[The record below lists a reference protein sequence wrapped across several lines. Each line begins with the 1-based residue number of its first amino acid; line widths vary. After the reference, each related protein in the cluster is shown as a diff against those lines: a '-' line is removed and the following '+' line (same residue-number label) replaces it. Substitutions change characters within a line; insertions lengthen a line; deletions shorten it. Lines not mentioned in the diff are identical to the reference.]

1 MEKLNDDFS
10 LEKYGLK
17 VRLINENDADFILS
31 LRANPN
37 RTKHMITLDYNLESQ
52 RKWIQEYKK
61 REKEGRDYYFIYTN
75 AEGTPIGVNRAS
87 SVDFNTKTSK
97 SSSWIT
103 IEGLKSEPLKMLI
116 IGNEIIFNLI
126 GVETSWGEVKKDN
139 YRAIK
144 IFKLFGYKL
153 NNVNTEYCDFSLS
166 KRDFFKACENSI
178 LSRII
183 SKDTRTYY

>member
-1 MEKLNDDFS
+1 MKKLPENFL

-37 RTKHMITLDYNLESQ
+37 RTKHMITLDYDLESQ
-52 RKWIQEYKK
+52 KKWIKEYKK
-61 REKEGRDYYFIYTN
+61 REKEGLDYYFIYAN
-75 AEGTPIGVNRAS
+75 AKGTPIGVNRAS
-87 SVDFNTKTSK
+87 SIDFNAKTSK

-103 IEGLKSEPLKMLI
+103 IEGLKSEPLKMLV

-126 GVETSWGEVKKDN
+126 GVESSWGEVQKNND
-139 YRAIK
+139 RAIK

-153 NNVNTEYCDFSLS
+153 NVDTDTEFCDFSLS
-166 KRDFFKACENSI
+166 RDDFFKACESTI
-178 LSRII
+178 LNRII
-183 SKDTRTYY
+183 SHNR